1 MAIDSFNIS
10 TFKSKN
16 IKKNNNNKK
25 NIYFLIYTSFDIRAI
40 LHEFKVKYNS
50 NYYNK

>member
-16 IKKNNNNKK
+16 IKKNNINK
-25 NIYFLIYTSFDIRAI
+25 IQILIYTSFDTRAI
-40 LHEFKVKYNS
+40 LHEFKVKYSS

>member
-16 IKKNNNNKK
+16 IFEKQQQK
-25 NIYFLIYTSFDIRAI
+25 NIYFLIYTSFDTRAI
-40 LHEFKVKYNS
+40 LHEFKVKYSS

>member
-16 IKKNNNNKK
+16 IKKNNINK
-25 NIYFLIYTSFDIRAI
+25 IQILIYTSFNTHAM
-40 LHEFKVKYNS
+40 LQVF
-50 NYYNK
+50 